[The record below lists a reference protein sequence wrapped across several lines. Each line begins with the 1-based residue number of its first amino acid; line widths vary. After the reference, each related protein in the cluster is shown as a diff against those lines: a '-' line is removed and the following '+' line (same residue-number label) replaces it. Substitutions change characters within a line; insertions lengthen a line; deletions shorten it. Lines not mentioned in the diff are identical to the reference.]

1 MDHGQLQQASA
12 NLTCADTPKQLQHVP
27 QVRLNS
33 QMAIAVVIIT
43 QLMHCQ
49 KATNATLPG
58 WQPGPDWTGLEAA
71 PVPGQAANHSTDLC
85 PEHLQGKLM
94 AVSSL

>member
-1 MDHGQLQQASA
+1 MCECMMDHGQLQQASA

-43 QLMHCQ
+43 ASIDALSKGYQCYL
-49 KATNATLPG
+49 ARLAARTRL
-58 WQPGPDWTGLEAA
+58 DWTG
-71 PVPGQAANHSTDLC
+71 SCTC
-85 PEHLQGKLM
+85 
-94 AVSSL
+94 S